1 MTDLKSKLRNKTI
14 IATGWGSTK
23 SLSNEKTS
31 SDDLLKVS
39 IDLLP
44 NNVCSNGLK
53 SSDAVFNDDVICAGK
68 LEGGKDTCQGGD
80 LINHLDNILLYINLF
95 HFDLFSY
102 PQDSGGPLH
111 VKFADSPCTSHIIGL
126 TSFGSAVCGLKNSF
140 GVYVNVANYLD
151 WIESIVW
158 P

>member
-1 MTDLKSKLRNKTI
+1 MTDLKSNVRNKTI
-14 IATGWGSTK
+14 TATGWGSTK
-23 SLSNEKTS
+23 SLSNERTS

-44 NNVCSNGLK
+44 NNVCTNGLK
-53 SSDAVFNDDVICAGK
+53 SNDVVFNDDVICAGK
-68 LEGGKDTCQGGD
+68 LEGGKDTCQGGNV
-80 LINHLDNILLYINLF
+80 INYLHLFIKIYFISIC
-95 HFDLFSY
+95 FSY

-111 VKFADSPCTSHIIGL
+111 VKFADSPCTSHIFGL
-126 TSFGSAVCGLKNSF
+126 TSYGSAVCGLKNSF